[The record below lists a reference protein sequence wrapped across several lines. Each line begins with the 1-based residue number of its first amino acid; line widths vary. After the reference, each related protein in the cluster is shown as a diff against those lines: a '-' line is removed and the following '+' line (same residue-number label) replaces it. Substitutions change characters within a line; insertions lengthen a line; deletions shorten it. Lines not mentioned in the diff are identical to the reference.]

1 MTNYD
6 KRCILRALRSYK
18 DDVLKLIKKYPS
30 EKESIKKEIST
41 IDKAYNEIYDEI
53 YPDTGAWDLF
63 EEV

>member
-6 KRCILRALRSYK
+6 RRCILRALRSYR

-30 EKESIKKEIST
+30 KKESIKKEIST

-53 YPDTGAWDLF
+53 YPAWDLF
-63 EEV
+63 EED